1 MFALFNRFELSIPL
15 VDASACAHSGP
26 CDDDVAALRLDP
38 AIIRQLDELDVD
50 SLRAELS
57 EYGAWDDSQ
66 LDDHDENLTRILWLA
81 CNNIKEEAHTILA
94 HMEEEFMQPDIQY
107 LESDPADGAEGSS
120 EWDSGWYFRLS
131 APGYLDCTGWSGP
144 FDTEEEAVEACID
157 MYFYDW
163 GSL

>member
-1 MFALFNRFELSIPL
+1 MQAITTKFICPTNFKGSRISAQADAGRIILS
-15 VDASACAHSGP
+15 
-26 CDDDVAALRLDP
+26 CDDALNM
-38 AIIRQLDELDVD
+38 E
-50 SLRAELS
+50 
-57 EYGAWDDSQ
+57 
-66 LDDHDENLTRILWLA
+66 ENHIL
-81 CNNIKEEAHTILA
+81 KEEAHTILA